1 MQREAD
7 SPKEHGPQA
16 LPTPAR
22 TAAWLEA
29 EIQRLHA
36 RNTELEREKADAEA
50 FAGMAAHEL
59 LAPLVMID
67 AYAAMVCNRADG
79 ELHADSR
86 RDLDALRRSAAET
99 RLLAETLL
107 QHARSTGRLLERRP
121 IDVNSLLRGCLTL
134 LAPEI
139 HSRGAEVHVATL
151 PEVSGEETLISALFT
166 NLLSN
171 ALKYGPPARGTI
183 FVDATSLSACWRFS
197 VQSQGETIPVED
209 RERIFE
215 PYIRGRGERR
225 ACGAGLGLTIC
236 RHIVELHGGE
246 IGVSTA
252 DDGDNRFSF
261 TLPASDRS
269 R

>member
-7 SPKEHGPQA
+7 ITMEHGPQD

-22 TAAWLEA
+22 TVAHLEA
-29 EIQRLHA
+29 EIQRLQA
-36 RNTELEREKADAEA
+36 RNTELERGKANAEA
-50 FAGMAAHEL
+50 FAAMAAHEL
-59 LAPLVMID
+59 LAPLVTID
-67 AYAAMVCNRADG
+67 AYAAMVCNRDDG

-86 RDLDALRRSAAET
+86 RDLDALRHNVAEA

-107 QHARSTGRLLERRP
+107 QHARCTGRLLERRP
-121 IDVNSLLRGCLTL
+121 IDVNRLLRGCLTL

-139 HSRGAEVHVATL
+139 HSREAEVQVGAL
-151 PEVSGEETLISALFT
+151 PEVSGEETLLSALFT

-183 FVDATSLSACWRFS
+183 FVDATSLRACWRFS
-197 VQSQGETIPVED
+197 VQSQGATIPVED

-215 PYIRGRGERR
+215 PYYRGRGERR

-236 RHIVELHGGE
+236 RRIVELHGGE

-252 DDGDNRFSF
+252 GDGDNRFSF
-261 TLPASDRS
+261 TLPA
-269 R
+269 

>member
-7 SPKEHGPQA
+7 ITMEHGLQA
-16 LPTPAR
+16 LPNPTR
-22 TAAWLEA
+22 TAALLEA

-36 RNTELEREKADAEA
+36 RNTELERDKTDVEA
-50 FAGMAAHEL
+50 FAAMAAHEL
-59 LAPLVMID
+59 LAPLVTID
-67 AYAAMVCNRADG
+67 AYAAMVSNRADG

-86 RDLDALRRSAAET
+86 RDLDALRRIAAET
-99 RLLAETLL
+99 RLLVETLL
-107 QHARSTGRLLERRP
+107 QHARSTGRPLQRRP
-121 IDVNSLLRGCLTL
+121 IDVNSVLRGCLTL
-134 LAPEI
+134 LASEI
-139 HSRGAEVHVATL
+139 HSREAEVQVGTL

-183 FVDATSLSACWRFS
+183 FVDATSLSASWRFS
-197 VQSQGETIPVED
+197 VQSQGATIPVED
-209 RERIFE
+209 RQRIFE
-215 PYIRGRGERR
+215 PHNRGRGERR

-261 TLPASDRS
+261 TLPA
-269 R
+269 

>member
-7 SPKEHGPQA
+7 ITMERRPQA

-22 TAAWLEA
+22 AVALLEA

-36 RNTELEREKADAEA
+36 RNTELEREKADADA
-50 FAGMAAHEL
+50 FAAMAAHEL
-59 LAPLVMID
+59 LAPLVTID
-67 AYAAMVCNRADG
+67 AYAAMVANRADG

-99 RLLAETLL
+99 RLLVETLL
-107 QHARSTGRLLERRP
+107 QHARSTRRPLQRRP
-121 IDVNSLLRGCLTL
+121 IDVNSVLRGCLTL

-139 HSRGAEVHVATL
+139 HSRGAEVQVATL
-151 PEVSGEETLISALFT
+151 PEVSGEEILIRALFT

-171 ALKYGPPARGTI
+171 ALKYGPRARGKI
-183 FVDATSLSACWRFS
+183 LVDATSEGACWRFS
-197 VQSQGETIPVED
+197 VQSRGATIPVED

-215 PYIRGRGERR
+215 PHHRGRGERR
-225 ACGAGLGLTIC
+225 ARGAGLGLTIC
-236 RHIVELHGGE
+236 RHIVERHGGQ

-252 DDGDNRFSF
+252 DDGDNCISF
-261 TLPASDRS
+261 TLPA
-269 R
+269 